1 MKPQPSQPAPPS
13 SRSTARIVFLA
24 VLAAV
29 LFAVFCSLGVW
40 QVQRRAWKL
49 ALISQVEQR
58 VHQPAAQAP
67 GPAQWP
73 SLSRSGDEYRHVR
86 ADGVPLY
93 DRETLVQATTDY
105 GSGYWVMTPLQ
116 LRDGGTVLINRGFVL
131 PAWRKQPAPQPA
143 PGEIRVAGLLRM
155 SEPDLRFLRH
165 NDPARNI
172 WYSRDT
178 GAIAT
183 ARGLGEVAPYFID
196 VEKTPGQASD
206 PAVAPVPGLTV
217 IDFPNN
223 HLSYA
228 ITWFALAAM
237 VIVGAVIALRAE
249 RRGRDDGDA

>member
-1 MKPQPSQPAPPS
+1 MTPAPPTYS
-13 SRSTARIVFLA
+13 HPPRRRTARIVFLV

-49 ALISQVEQR
+49 ELISQVDQR
-58 VHQPAAQAP
+58 VHRPAAAAP

-73 SLSRSGDEYRHVR
+73 SLSRGGDEYRHVR
-86 ADGVPLY
+86 ATGTPRY

-116 LRDGGTVLINRGFVL
+116 LRDGGVVLVNRGFVL
-131 PAWRKQPAPQPA
+131 PAWRKRSAPDQPAADIQ
-143 PGEIRVAGLLRM
+143 VAGLLRM
-155 SEPDLRFLRH
+155 SEPDLPFLRH

-178 GAIAT
+178 GAIAA

-196 VEKTPGQASD
+196 AEKRPGQAPD
-206 PAVAPVPGLTV
+206 PTVAPVPGLTV
-217 IDFPNN
+217 LDFPNN

-237 VIVGAVIALRAE
+237 VIVGAAIAIRVE
-249 RRGRDDGDA
+249 RRDRADT

>member
-1 MKPQPSQPAPPS
+1 MTPPRATPSPSAHPP
-13 SRSTARIVFLA
+13 RRTARLIVL
-24 VLAAV
+24 VLLAAV
-29 LFAVFCSLGVW
+29 LFAGFCSLGVW
-40 QVQRRAWKL
+40 QLQRRAWKL
-49 ALISQVEQR
+49 ELISQVDQR
-58 VHQPAAQAP
+58 VHLPAAPAP

-73 SLSRSGDEYRHVR
+73 ALTRGGDEYRPVQATGTFRHN
-86 ADGVPLY
+86 LQ
-93 DRETLVQATTDY
+93 TLVQATTDY

-116 LRDGGTVLINRGFVL
+116 LRDGGTVLVNRGFVL
-131 PAWRKQPAPQPA
+131 PAWRKQQHAGQPA
-143 PGEIRVAGLLRM
+143 GELSVTGLLRM

-165 NDPARNI
+165 NDPARGI

-178 GAIAT
+178 RAIAA

-196 VEKTPGQASD
+196 AGKVPGQAPD

-237 VIVGAVIALRAE
+237 VIAGAAIAVRFE
-249 RRGRDDGDA
+249 RRDRDGG

>member
-1 MKPQPSQPAPPS
+1 MTPPPPAQPLPPP
-13 SRSTARIVFLA
+13 RRTARIVFLS
-24 VLAAV
+24 VLALV

-49 ALISQVEQR
+49 ELISQVDQR
-58 VHQPAAQAP
+58 VHLPAAQAP

-73 SLSRSGDEYRHVR
+73 SLSRGDDEYRHVQATGTPR
-86 ADGVPLY
+86 Y
-93 DRETLVQATTDY
+93 DQETLVQATTDY

-131 PAWRKQPAPQPA
+131 PAWRKRPNPDHPA
-143 PGEIRVAGLLRM
+143 GEISVAGLLRM
-155 SEPDLRFLRH
+155 SEPDLRFLRT

-178 GAIAT
+178 GAIA
-183 ARGLGEVAPYFID
+183 AAHGLGQIAPYFID
-196 VEKTPGQASD
+196 VEKGPGQAHA

-217 IDFPNN
+217 TDFPNN

-237 VIVGAVIALRAE
+237 VIVGAVIAVRVE
-249 RRGRDDGDA
+249 RREREDAQG

>member
-1 MKPQPSQPAPPS
+1 MNSPPS
-13 SRSTARIVFLA
+13 THSSPPPRRTARIVFLA
-24 VLAAV
+24 VLALV

-49 ALISQVEQR
+49 ELISQVDQR
-58 VHQPAAQAP
+58 VHRPATPAP

-73 SLSRSGDEYRHVR
+73 ALSRGGDEYRHVQATGTPR
-86 ADGVPLY
+86 Y
-93 DRETLVQATTDY
+93 DQETLVQATTDY

-116 LRDGGTVLINRGFVL
+116 LRGGGTVLINRGFVL
-131 PAWRKQPAPQPA
+131 PAWRKRAGPDHPA
-143 PGEIRVAGLLRM
+143 GEISVAGLLRM

-178 GAIAT
+178 GAIAA

-196 VEKTPGQASD
+196 VEKGPGQAPD

-217 IDFPNN
+217 INFRNS

-237 VIVGAVIALRAE
+237 VIVGAVIAVRVV
-249 RRGRDDGDA
+249 RRERDDT